1 MNASTTLRQL
11 NGLDP
16 TPATLDGAT
25 LILVDYQNTYT
36 RGVMELAGCQPA
48 SSLPPRA

>member
-1 MNASTTLRQL
+1 MNSSTTLRQL

-25 LILVDYQNTYT
+25 LILVDY
-36 RGVMELAGCQPA
+36 
-48 SSLPPRA
+48 